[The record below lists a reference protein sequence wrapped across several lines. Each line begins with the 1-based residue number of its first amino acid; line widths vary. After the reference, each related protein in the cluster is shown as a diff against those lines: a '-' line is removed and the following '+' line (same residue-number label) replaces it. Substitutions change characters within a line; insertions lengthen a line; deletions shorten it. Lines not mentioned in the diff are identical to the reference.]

1 MHRARQGALRAG
13 GRSVSVGGTIGGVIT
28 GATHPQEAAALGAAA
43 LGTAGA
49 ARIARAYLGSN
60 RLARGVIERGLN
72 PGAGNRGVNKLPPAR
87 VWRRPIDGRRDWQCA
102 PRPRLSS
109 EGCREALS
117 GPYGVFSTTGLRLP
131 RSRKALP

>member
-60 RLARGVIERGLN
+60 RLARGGIERGLN
-72 PGAGNRGVNKLPPAR
+72 PGAGNRVVNTLLPPVIGVAPSTAAVTGNALLDPDYRQKVVAR
-87 VWRRPIDGRRDWQCA
+87 R
-102 PRPRLSS
+102 
-109 EGCREALS
+109 
-117 GPYGVFSTTGLRLP
+117 
-131 RSRKALP
+131 